1 MGESQDSDIF
11 NENLDDVTEIES
23 NKVEENLDDLQAL
36 IYDTKKLEED
46 EIVPVDFERKPEP
59 KTIQRQELIDDFI
72 RNFFIKNNLIK
83 SLEAFQVKKIKN

>member
-36 IYDTKKLEED
+36 IFDTKKMEED
-46 EIVPVDFERKPEP
+46 EIVPVNFERKPEA

-72 RNFFIKNNLIK
+72 RNFFIKNNLTK
-83 SLEAFQVKKIKN
+83 SLEAFQVSWQV

>member
-1 MGESQDSDIF
+1 LGESQDSDIF

-36 IYDTKKLEED
+36 IFDTKKMEED
-46 EIVPVDFERKPEP
+46 EIVPVNFERKPEA

-72 RNFFIKNNLIK
+72 RNFFIKNNLTK
-83 SLEAFQVKKIKN
+83 SLEAFQVSWQV